1 MVGFLFF
8 GKIQDLWGELTINVK
23 FRLVPPCAFML
34 SDHFPEIFHLNLTT
48 LILSRKIFFQT
59 ANPLKIFPENI
70 INRSKKFF
78 DFLKPRM
85 KPKKKKMIDYQD
97 IQNCMIC
104 DKGIKEKQFKNIIL
118 KALAR
123 KHNTSVKLFF
133 LQMINQII
141 SQGKSAIY
149 INYIEISHFDKCRE
163 HFQKYYRSPSYLKK
177 AIQNY

>member
-1 MVGFLFF
+1 
-8 GKIQDLWGELTINVK
+8 
-23 FRLVPPCAFML
+23 
-34 SDHFPEIFHLNLTT
+34 
-48 LILSRKIFFQT
+48 
-59 ANPLKIFPENI
+59 
-70 INRSKKFF
+70 
-78 DFLKPRM
+78 M

-177 AIQNY
+177 SIQNYLSNKHEVIHPKIFVDKMYEVMNRYWRKKVQYARWKHEMKKYNQ

>member
-1 MVGFLFF
+1 
-8 GKIQDLWGELTINVK
+8 
-23 FRLVPPCAFML
+23 
-34 SDHFPEIFHLNLTT
+34 
-48 LILSRKIFFQT
+48 
-59 ANPLKIFPENI
+59 
-70 INRSKKFF
+70 
-78 DFLKPRM
+78 
-85 KPKKKKMIDYQD
+85 MIDYQD

-177 AIQNY
+177 SIQNYLSNKHEVIHPKIFVDKMYEVMNRYWRKKVQYARWKHEMKKYNQ

>member
-1 MVGFLFF
+1 
-8 GKIQDLWGELTINVK
+8 
-23 FRLVPPCAFML
+23 
-34 SDHFPEIFHLNLTT
+34 
-48 LILSRKIFFQT
+48 
-59 ANPLKIFPENI
+59 
-70 INRSKKFF
+70 
-78 DFLKPRM
+78 M

-177 AIQNY
+177 SIQNYLSNKHEVIHPKIFVDKMYEVMSRYWRKKVQYARWKHEMKKYNQ